1 MIPLSQNDIVANS
14 PFEPIMMNQVS
25 NNALLSFAL
34 DLASA
39 VTQPNRFEQLVYAV
53 RATINCDA
61 VVLLA
66 HNNGV
71 LTPLAQRGLSD
82 DLMGRRFTINDHP
95 RLKAICSGHYPL
107 RFPADSPLP
116 DPYDGM
122 VLGHDDN
129 LPVHSCMGVPLYL
142 EGKLIGVVTL
152 DSILPGVFD
161 DIDARALEII
171 GTMAAMTLNTA
182 ILMEK
187 LENQSQHAQNVLKVM
202 GEQSHEMIGQ
212 SKAMQDLKQSINLVA
227 PSDFAI
233 LIEGET
239 GVGKELVARM
249 LHDKSARFDAPMVY
263 VNCAAIPHHLIESEL
278 FGHVKGAFTGADRD
292 RDGKFLLADGG
303 TLLLDEIGELPLEVQ
318 GTLLRAIQNQE
329 IQAVGKDQVRKVNV
343 RIIAATNRHLET
355 EVAEHRFRADLF
367 HRLSVFPIQV
377 PALRDRKG
385 DIALLAG
392 FFAERFR
399 RKLGLQQLALSASAI
414 DMLEAYH
421 WPGNVREL
429 EHVISRAALFSKAE
443 SSKAESS
450 KAESA
455 TGITVISSAHL
466 TGLQIDNSAQEKI
479 QKNELE
485 QPRLANNKLID
496 LRLETEAY
504 QRNMIRK
511 ALETNQ
517 GNWTKAAQQLSMD
530 RANLARLAKRLGIV
544 VTKEVR
550 S

>member
-1 MIPLSQNDIVANS
+1 MISLSQIDTNS
-14 PFEPIMMNQVS
+14 HSSYEPITMNQVS

-61 VVLLA
+61 VVLLS
-66 HNNGV
+66 HSNGV
-71 LTPLAQRGLSD
+71 LTPLAQRGLSE
-82 DLMGRRFTINDHP
+82 DLMGRRFIIDEHP
-95 RLKAICSGHYPL
+95 RLKAISRGHYPV
-107 RFPADSPLP
+107 RFPADSDLP

-122 VLGHDDN
+122 VLGHDEN

-161 DIDARALEII
+161 NIDARALEII

-182 ILMEK
+182 ILMER
-187 LENQSQHAQNVLKVM
+187 LENQSQHAQNVLKVIA
-202 GEQSHEMIGQ
+202 EQSHEMIGQ

-227 PSDFAI
+227 PSDFSI

-292 RDGKFLLADGG
+292 RQGKFLLADGG
-303 TLLLDEIGELPLEVQ
+303 TLFLDEIGELPLEVQ

-329 IQAVGKDQVRKVNV
+329 IQAVGKDQICKVNV

-355 EVAEHRFRADLF
+355 EVAENRFRADLF

-377 PALRDRKG
+377 PPLRERQG
-385 DIALLAG
+385 DVPLLAG
-392 FFAERFR
+392 FFAERFC
-399 RKLGLQQLALSASAI
+399 RKLGLQQLTLSASAI
-414 DMLEAYH
+414 DLLEAYH

-443 SSKAESS
+443 SAKADNS
-450 KAESA
+450 
-455 TGITVISSAHL
+455 TGITVISSIHL
-466 TGLQIDNSAQEKI
+466 TGLQIDNSTQEKI
-479 QKNELE
+479 QNDETS
-485 QPRLANNKLID
+485 QPSLDKQKTID
-496 LRLETEAY
+496 LRLETETY
-504 QRNMIRK
+504 QRDLIRR
-511 ALETNQ
+511 ALEENE

-544 VTKEVR
+544 VAKEVR

>member
-1 MIPLSQNDIVANS
+1 
-14 PFEPIMMNQVS
+14 MNQVS

-61 VVLLA
+61 VVLLF
-66 HNNGV
+66 HSNGV
-71 LTPLAQRGLSD
+71 LTPLAQRGLSE
-82 DLMGRRFTINDHP
+82 DLMGRRFIIEEQP
-95 RLKAICSGHYPL
+95 RLKAICAGHYPV

-122 VLGHDDN
+122 VLGHDEN

-161 DIDARALEII
+161 NIDARALEII

-182 ILMEK
+182 ILMER
-187 LENQSQHAQNVLKVM
+187 LENQSQHAQNVLKVIA
-202 GEQSHEMIGQ
+202 EQSHEMIGQ

-227 PSDFAI
+227 PSDFSI

-292 RDGKFLLADGG
+292 RQGKFLLADGG
-303 TLLLDEIGELPLEVQ
+303 TLFLDEIGELPLEVQ

-329 IQAVGKDQVRKVNV
+329 IQAVGKDQIRKVNV

-355 EVAEHRFRADLF
+355 EVADNRFRADLF

-377 PALRDRKG
+377 PPLRERQG
-385 DIALLAG
+385 DVPLLAG

-399 RKLGLQQLALSASAI
+399 RKLGLQQLTLSASAI
-414 DMLEAYH
+414 DLLEAYH

-443 SSKAESS
+443 SSKAESAKS
-450 KAESA
+450 DNA

-466 TGLQIDNSAQEKI
+466 TGLQIDNSTQEKR
-479 QKNELE
+479 QKNELAP
-485 QPRLANNKLID
+485 PRLEKHTPID
-496 LRLETEAY
+496 LRLETETY
-504 QRNMIRK
+504 QRELICK
-511 ALETNQ
+511 ALEING

-530 RANLARLAKRLGIV
+530 RANLARLAKRLGIIV
-544 VTKEVR
+544 AKEVR
-550 S
+550 V

>member
-1 MIPLSQNDIVANS
+1 MISLSQIDTKTNS
-14 PFEPIMMNQVS
+14 PFELITMNQVS

-61 VVLLA
+61 VVLLS
-66 HNNGV
+66 HSNGV
-71 LTPLAQRGLSD
+71 LTPLAQRGLSE
-82 DLMGRRFTINDHP
+82 DLMGRRFIIEEQP
-95 RLKAICSGHYPL
+95 RLKAICAGHYPV
-107 RFPADSPLP
+107 RFPADSDLP

-122 VLGHDDN
+122 VLGHDEN

-161 DIDARALEII
+161 NIDARALEII

-182 ILMEK
+182 ILMER
-187 LENQSQHAQNVLKVM
+187 LENQSQHAQNVLKVIA
-202 GEQSHEMIGQ
+202 EQSHDMIGQ

-227 PSDFAI
+227 PSDFSI

-292 RDGKFLLADGG
+292 RQGKFLLADGG
-303 TLLLDEIGELPLEVQ
+303 TLFLDEIGELPLEVQ

-329 IQAVGKDQVRKVNV
+329 IQAVGKDQIRKVNV
-343 RIIAATNRHLET
+343 RIIAATNRHLEN
-355 EVAEHRFRADLF
+355 EVAGNRFRADLF

-377 PALRDRKG
+377 PPLRERQG
-385 DIALLAG
+385 DVPVLAG

-399 RKLGLQQLALSASAI
+399 RKLGLQQLTLSASAI

-443 SSKAESS
+443 TVK
-450 KAESA
+450 
-455 TGITVISSAHL
+455 TGQTNGITIISPAHL

-479 QKNELE
+479 QNAETSQQIL
-485 QPRLANNKLID
+485 NKQEIID

-504 QRNMIRK
+504 QRNLVRK
-511 ALETNQ
+511 VLEENA

-544 VTKEVR
+544 VAKEVR